1 MGISYLMTMLSQ
13 YHLTTNDGQNIKT
26 TAVCQN
32 PMTYEVKVYLI
43 LSHTRVIPH
52 WHSFCIF
59 SSSPVLPLAA
69 QYPCSSTPLA
79 ASASGPAPS
88 PAPSPNSSLSL
99 GNLLHTQIPEG
110 KWHEWVLPKLWG
122 LALGAGEKQLWPV
135 PSWPDQFPLLEGLAG
150 GWRLAKDKKGEDI
163 CLLPLRSH
171 CALI

>member
-1 MGISYLMTMLSQ
+1 MGIIYLMTMLSQ

-43 LSHTRVIPH
+43 LSHT
-52 WHSFCIF
+52 
-59 SSSPVLPLAA
+59 A

-79 ASASGPAPS
+79 AYASG

-99 GNLLHTQIPEG
+99 GNLLHTQIPES

-150 GWRLAKDKKGEDI
+150 GWGLAKDKKGEDI